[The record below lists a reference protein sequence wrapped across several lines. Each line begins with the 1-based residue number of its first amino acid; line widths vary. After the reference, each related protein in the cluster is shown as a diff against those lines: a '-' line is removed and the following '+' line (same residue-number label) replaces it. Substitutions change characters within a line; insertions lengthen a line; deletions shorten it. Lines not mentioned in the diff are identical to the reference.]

1 MGHRRLALIYFST
14 IILIGM
20 ATSLMLA
27 LLVLN
32 FLSSSLLV
40 AMGDFCGGIFAASHD
55 FLAANRWNYLLV
67 AISGAVFMLQGAFL
81 LFGGARLFR
90 ATHRM
95 KRLLPAEGTKCPAL
109 ASLVPGYDHP
119 AIVIVDSEAFEAKTV
134 GLFRPWIMLTS
145 AAVKLLSRDELRAV
159 IAHEDAHRAGRD
171 NLLRA
176 AARSVALAFFYLPGL
191 KRAYLELSATLELA
205 ADDHAVAAGC
215 SEISVARTLARV
227 VAASTP
233 ARHQLAIE
241 SAAIGE
247 GGSLE
252 RRLLNLA
259 DSGNRNTNTRR
270 RLTMF
275 LVVTL
280 TVFAGFATSAFAVVK
295 ADHADALICY
305 TEHQLVDEANPVCD
319 IDQPQP

>member
-1 MGHRRLALIYFST
+1 MGHRRLALVYFST
-14 IILIGM
+14 IIFTGM

-27 LLVLN
+27 LFVLN

-40 AMGDFCGGIFAASHD
+40 AMGDLCGGIFAASHD

-67 AISGAVFMLQGAFL
+67 AVTGAVFMLQGAFL
-81 LFGGARLFR
+81 IFGGARLFR
-90 ATHRM
+90 ATHQM
-95 KRLLPAEGTKCPAL
+95 KRLIPATGTRCPAL
-109 ASLVPGYDHP
+109 ASLAPGFDGL
-119 AIVIVDSEAFEAKTV
+119 AIAVVDDEAFEARTV
-134 GLFRPWIMLTS
+134 GLFRPWIMLSS
-145 AAVKLLSRDELRAV
+145 AAVELLSSEELRAV
-159 IAHEDAHRAGRD
+159 IAHEDAHRTGRD

-205 ADDHAVAAGC
+205 ADDHAVATGC

-227 VAASTP
+227 VAADSP
-233 ARHQLAIE
+233 AHRQLAIA

-247 GGSLE
+247 QGGLE

-259 DSGNRNTNTRR
+259 HSGNRSPYARR
-270 RLTMF
+270 RLTLF
-275 LVVTL
+275 AVVTL
-280 TVFAGFATSAFAVVK
+280 TAFAGFATSAFAVVQ

-305 TEHQLVDEANPVCD
+305 TEHQLADEARPVCD
-319 IDQPQP
+319 LDQPLQ